1 MKPLASHPLLHTR
14 RAGVLMHVTSL
25 PGSPGSSDFGAGD
38 LGPAAFAFADWLA
51 SAGFSVWQMLPV
63 GPVGYGD
70 SPYSSP
76 SSFAIEPTFLA
87 LEPLVKEG
95 LLEKSDLR
103 VSDRGSKKSN
113 RGKRKPA
120 RGNCDFAANRARRM
134 PLYAKA
140 AAHFRAR
147 GGERTAAWRAFQRRA
162 TWLAAWL
169 DFVDE
174 GDDLQ
179 RATHA
184 FIQFK
189 LDAQWAA
196 LRGHCTARGIAL
208 IGDVPI
214 FVTADSADVR
224 ANPALFRLKK
234 DGTPEVL
241 TGVPPDGFSADGQL
255 WGHPHYAWDAH
266 RREKFAWWISRIACA
281 AERFDLVRIDHFI
294 GFHNAYEVPAGAKNA
309 RRGEWRRAP
318 GRELLTAMS
327 KRFANLP
334 LIAEDLGALTPEV
347 EALRDDFGLAGMRI
361 VQNAFWSGRSGDM
374 PHNHPFRAV
383 VYSGTHDNETTEQW
397 WGSRNPAEK
406 ARFRAYAGE
415 GPVHEAMH
423 RIVLAS
429 PAALAVLPMQDLLGL
444 GAAARM
450 NLPGTAAGNWRWRMG
465 AKALDGAAGRRLAGR
480 FRAMNDAAGR
490 TVATGT

>member
-1 MKPLASHPLLHTR
+1 MPSKPPSAKTLASHPLLSTR

-25 PGSPGSSDFGAGD
+25 PSPYGAGD
-38 LGPAAFAFADWLA
+38 IGPAAHAFADWLS
-51 SAGFSVWQMLPV
+51 SARVSVWQMLPV

-87 LEPLVKEG
+87 LEPLVSEG
-95 LLEKSDLR
+95 LLAPRDL
-103 VSDRGSKKSN
+103 VV
-113 RGKRKPA
+113 PA
-120 RGNCDFAANRARRM
+120 RDRRRIGHGDCDFAANRAIRM
-134 PLYAKA
+134 ARYAKA
-140 AAHFRAR
+140 AAAFAKANGPRSREYRRFSAR
-147 GGERTAAWRAFQRRA
+147 AAW
-162 TWLAAWL
+162 LPAWL
-169 DFVDE
+169 DFIAG
-174 GDDLQ
+174 GDVGA
-179 RATHA
+179 RALHA

-189 LDAQWAA
+189 LDAQWAE
-196 LRGHCTARGIAL
+196 LRAHCTKRGIAL

-224 ANPALFRLKK
+224 ANPELFRLKP
-234 DGTPEVL
+234 DGTPSVL

-266 RREKFAWWISRIACA
+266 AKQKFAWWISRIACA

-318 GRELLTAMS
+318 GRALLTAMS

-361 VQNAFWSGRSGDM
+361 VQNAFWSGKSGDM

-383 VYSGTHDNETTEQW
+383 VYAGTHDNETTEQW
-397 WGSRNPAEK
+397 WGNRDSAQR
-406 ARFRAYAGE
+406 ARFRAYAGD
-415 GPVHEAMH
+415 GPAHQAMN

-429 PAALAVLPMQDLLGL
+429 PAALAVLPMQDILGL

-450 NLPGTAAGNWRWRMG
+450 NLPGTALGNWKWRMD
-465 AKALDGAAGRRLAGR
+465 ARALEKAAGKRLAAGLAALVDASGR
-480 FRAMNDAAGR
+480 G
-490 TVATGT
+490 

>member
-1 MKPLASHPLLHTR
+1 MEALATHPLLSTR
-14 RAGVLMHVTSL
+14 RAGVLMHITSL
-25 PGSPGSSDFGAGD
+25 PSPFGAGD
-38 LGPAAFAFADWLA
+38 LGAAAHGFADWMA
-51 SAGFSVWQMLPV
+51 AAGLTVWQMLPV

-87 LEPLVKEG
+87 LEPLVEQR
-95 LLEKSDLR
+95 LLAKSDLA
-103 VSDRGSKKSN
+103 V
-113 RGKRKPA
+113 PA
-120 RGNCDFAANRARRM
+120 RDARRLAHGDCDFAANRAFRLARA
-134 PLYAKA
+134 AKA
-140 AAHFRAR
+140 AAAFHAANGAKSRDFKRFADRAS
-147 GGERTAAWRAFQRRA
+147 
-162 TWLAAWL
+162 WLGAWL
-169 DFVDE
+169 DFVAGSDAAA
-174 GDDLQ
+174 
-179 RATHA
+179 RAMHA
-184 FIQFK
+184 WIQFE
-189 LDAQWAA
+189 LDRQWAA
-196 LRGHCTARGIAL
+196 LRAHCATRGIAL
-208 IGDVPI
+208 VGDVPI

-224 ANPALFRLKK
+224 AHPELFRLKQ

-294 GFHNAYEVPAGAKNA
+294 GFHNAYEVPAGARNA
-309 RRGEWRRAP
+309 RKGAWRKAP

-327 KRFANLP
+327 RRFPSLP

-361 VQNAFWSGRSGDM
+361 VQNAFWSGKSGDM

-383 VYSGTHDNETTEQW
+383 VYSGTHDNETTAQW
-397 WGSRNPAEK
+397 WRGRDPVQR
-406 ARFRAYAGE
+406 ARFRAYAGA
-415 GPVHEAMH
+415 GPVHEAMN

-444 GAAARM
+444 GKSARM
-450 NLPGTAAGNWRWRMG
+450 NLPGTATGNWRWRMG
-465 AKALDGAAGRRLAGR
+465 RGAAGKALAERIRAQVDASGR
-480 FRAMNDAAGR
+480 G
-490 TVATGT
+490 